1 MVMPQG
7 SNLKM
12 FHSINQEIGKM
23 KWRQV
28 CLITIFSVSWASF
41 CAGDALSGRSF
52 DEPQFLPVDQAF
64 VLTVNR
70 QGNQIQLHWLVHPG
84 YYLYRDRLSFT
95 GMELQVGPELPAGK
109 HKMDEI
115 FGEVEVYYDEL
126 VVNVPIT
133 DGFVKDVDKI
143 VVGYQGCADA
153 GLCYPPQKREFLVKN
168 L

>member
-1 MVMPQG
+1 
-7 SNLKM
+7 
-12 FHSINQEIGKM
+12 M
-23 KWRQV
+23 KWRQL
-28 CLITIFSVSWASF
+28 CLIMMFSVSWVSF
-41 CAGDALSGRSF
+41 SAGDALSGRSF
-52 DEPQFLPVDQAF
+52 DEPRFLPVDQAF

-70 QGNQIQLHWLVHPG
+70 QGNQIQLHWLVQSG
-84 YYLYRDRLSFT
+84 YYLYKDRLSFT
-95 GMELQVGPELPAGK
+95 GVELKVGPELPTGK
-109 HKMDEI
+109 QKMDEI

-133 DGFVKDVDKI
+133 GGFVKDTDKI

>member
-12 FHSINQEIGKM
+12 FHPINQETRKM
-23 KWRQV
+23 KWRRF
-28 CLITIFSVSWASF
+28 CLIMVFSVTWVGF
-41 CAGDALSGRSF
+41 CAADALSGRSF
-52 DEPQFLPVDQAF
+52 AEPRFLPVDQAF
-64 VLTVNR
+64 VLTVIR
-70 QGNQIQLHWLVHPG
+70 QGDEIQLHWLVHPG
-84 YYLYRDRLSFT
+84 YYLYKDRLSFT
-95 GMELQVGPELPAGK
+95 GVEIETGPDLPAGK
-109 HKMDEI
+109 QKMDEI

-126 VVNVPIT
+126 VVNVPIME
-133 DGFVKDVDKI
+133 GFAEDADKI